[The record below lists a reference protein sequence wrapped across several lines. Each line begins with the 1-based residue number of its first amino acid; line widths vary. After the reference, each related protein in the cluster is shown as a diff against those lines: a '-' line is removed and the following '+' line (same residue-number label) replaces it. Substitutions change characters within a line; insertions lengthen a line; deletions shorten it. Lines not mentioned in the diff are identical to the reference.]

1 MSKQLIQNPFEL
13 NPIFQ
18 VVRTLLSVPLLLSSK
33 LILQSNLK
41 SLKIIL

>member
-1 MSKQLIQNPFEL
+1 MSKQLIQNLFKL

-18 VVRTLLSVPLLLSSK
+18 VVRILLSVPFLLSSK
-33 LILQSNLK
+33 LILQSILK

>member
-1 MSKQLIQNPFEL
+1 MSKQLIQNLFKL

-18 VVRTLLSVPLLLSSK
+18 VVRIMFSKPLLLSSK
-33 LILQSNLK
+33 IMLQSILK